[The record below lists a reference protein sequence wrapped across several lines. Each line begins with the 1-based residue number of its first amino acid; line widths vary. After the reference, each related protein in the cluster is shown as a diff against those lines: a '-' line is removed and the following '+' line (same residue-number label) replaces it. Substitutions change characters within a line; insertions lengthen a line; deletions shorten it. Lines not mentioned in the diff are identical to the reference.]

1 MTELWRPVVG
11 YESDYLVSDQGNVW
25 SFRNQRCLKQRWL
38 DGRYLAVNL
47 NVNKVQKT
55 KKVHHL
61 VAEAFIGPRPDGLLC
76 LHRDDDRT
84 NNTPANLYW
93 GDSRQNQAD
102 CTRNGTRPSR
112 QGVLNTQ
119 ARLSVADVQEIKR
132 LLAAGWSQ
140 PQIAKRFGVTS
151 PMICRIN
158 TGKAWAHVA

>member
-61 VAEAFIGPRPDGLLC
+61 VAEAFIGPRPDGFAV
-76 LHRDDDRT
+76 
-84 NNTPANLYW
+84 PA
-93 GDSRQNQAD
+93 S
-102 CTRNGTRPSR
+102 
-112 QGVLNTQ
+112 
-119 ARLSVADVQEIKR
+119 
-132 LLAAGWSQ
+132 
-140 PQIAKRFGVTS
+140 
-151 PMICRIN
+151 
-158 TGKAWAHVA
+158 